1 MSLSPTSL
9 TQYILQEEALHAEAS
24 GEFSALMVQMALAGK
39 MIARDLSHSGLIDL
53 LGSTGETNVQG
64 EDVKK
69 MDQRANDIFMR
80 AFQSHAMVRTL
91 VSEELESPHQVN
103 GIGHSGKYAIY
114 FDPLDGSSNIDVNAS
129 LGSIFSI
136 HRLLPA
142 TPRDHGQE
150 LLKPGC
156 EQVAGG
162 YLLYG
167 ASTDLVYTCGG
178 GVHQFTLDPEIGEFL
193 LSAQN
198 IKMPTRGKIYC
209 ANEGNYQQWPAATQQ
224 YVNSLK
230 ETDAATE
237 RPYAARYS
245 GCLVADVH
253 RVLLKGG
260 VYLYPGE
267 VNRPEGKLRLMYEA
281 APLTF
286 IIEQAGGLGSTGV
299 ERINA
304 IQPKSLH
311 QRVPLFIGSRDD
323 VEQVEQCLGA

>member
-1 MSLSPTSL
+1 MSMSPTSL

-24 GEFSALMVQMALAGK
+24 GEFSALMVQIALAGK
-39 MIARDLSHSGLIDL
+39 MIARDLSHSGLIDI

-64 EDVKK
+64 EVVQKL
-69 MDQRANDIFMR
+69 DQRANDIFVK
-80 AFQSHAMVRTL
+80 AFQSHSMVRAI
-91 VSEELESPHQVN
+91 VSEEMETPHQVN
-103 GIGHSGKYAIY
+103 GTDHSGKYAIY

-142 TPRDHGQE
+142 TSRDSGQE

-162 YLLYG
+162 YLIYG
-167 ASTDLVYTCGG
+167 PSTDLVYTCGG

-198 IKMPTRGKIYC
+198 IKMPTSGKIFC
-209 ANEGNYQQWPAATQQ
+209 VNEGNYQKWSAATQT
-224 YVNSLK
+224 YINFLK
-230 ETDAATE
+230 ESDSTTG

-253 RVLLKGG
+253 RILLKGG

-267 VNRPEGKLRLMYEA
+267 VKKPEGKLRLMYEA

-286 IIEQAGGLGSTGV
+286 IVEQAGGLGSTGM

-323 VEQVEQCLGA
+323 VEQAERCMGA

>member
-1 MSLSPTSL
+1 MSVIPTSL

-69 MDQRANDIFMR
+69 MDQRANDTFMR
-80 AFQSHAMVRTL
+80 AFQSHALVRTL
-91 VSEELESPHQVN
+91 VSEEMETPLQVK
-103 GIGHSGKYAIY
+103 GTGQSGKYAIY

-136 HRLLPA
+136 HRLSPGLA
-142 TPRDHGQE
+142 QDSGQE
-150 LLKPGC
+150 LLKAGE

-162 YLLYG
+162 YFLYG

-198 IKMPTRGKIYC
+198 IRMPTRGKIYC
-209 ANEGNYQQWPAATQQ
+209 ANEGNYQKWPAATQN
-224 YVNSLK
+224 YMNALK
-230 ETDAATE
+230 ESDSATG

-260 VYLYPGE
+260 IYLYPGE
-267 VNRPEGKLRLMYEA
+267 VKKPEGKLRLMYEA

-286 IIEQAGGLGSTGV
+286 IVEQAGGLGSTGV
-299 ERINA
+299 ERIKA

-311 QRVPLFIGSRDD
+311 QRVPLFIGSRED
-323 VEQVEQCLGA
+323 VEQVEQCMGA